1 MRLSAESEGN
11 QIFDANTSQK
21 ETEEVMRD
29 LIVQNLSLGK
39 AIAITFNEFGDL
51 SPTPAVG
58 SFFGEIQDY
67 LENRGFD
74 PGIKVKNFTDENGNI
89 TKSILL
95 ITRRK

>member
-11 QIFDANTSQK
+11 QVFDVNTPQ
-21 ETEEVMRD
+21 EQDEGVMRD
-29 LIVQNLSLGK
+29 LIVSHLSQGK
-39 AIAITFNEFGDL
+39 AIAVTFNEFGYL
-51 SPTPAVG
+51 SPNYVVG

-74 PGIKVKNFTDENGNI
+74 PGIKVKNITDENGNI